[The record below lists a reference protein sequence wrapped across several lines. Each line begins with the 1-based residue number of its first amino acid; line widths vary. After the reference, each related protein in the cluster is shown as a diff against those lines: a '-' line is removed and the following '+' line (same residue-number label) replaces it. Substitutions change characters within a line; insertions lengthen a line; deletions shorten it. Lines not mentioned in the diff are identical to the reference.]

1 MMPFAARPETATVKH
16 PGRRQKGGTTLRARA
31 IAFLVLLVLAVGGM
45 MAFVFIGMSSQL
57 ITQNLETRGRSAA
70 ASIAE
75 NVKLGLLVKDREIL
89 LQALTPYMI
98 DRDIRYIDILE
109 PDGTILVSLP
119 EGHGRTGDN
128 IVVDETLGSG
138 KVTVRRLER
147 RELVDD
153 ISYHIGAPVLRD
165 VIAAPSDSLP
175 ASEDS
180 AAATGAGTPD
190 LIGMVRIG
198 LSTVRVEDQVDMLV
212 TRAGAVAALLAT
224 IGLLIASALL
234 RRWLKPLELLTD
246 IAIRIKRTGLENALS
261 EENLKRFDDTSLAS
275 RAGELATL
283 QSAFLDMLEELKLHD
298 QLQLEQK
305 ERLEQMV
312 VERTMELTFAKE
324 AAEAANVAKSKF
336 LASMSH
342 ELRTP
347 LNAVIGFSEMLQRD
361 LVVKPEQQQEY
372 LGYICDSGKHL
383 LEIINDILDLSKL
396 EAGRFEL
403 QMQDARLEDIVLS
416 AVAISQ
422 PFIERKNL
430 HCTIDCPP
438 LQVRTDARILKQVI
452 INLVSN
458 AVKFTPADG
467 HIAVRAK
474 ASGPNFEL
482 EIADSG
488 IGMSE
493 AEIKVALQ
501 PFAQVSDHMYAQQ
514 EEGSGTGL
522 GLPLVEH
529 FVLLMKGDMRIESEK
544 GKGTTIHITLP
555 VQPDAVELKSND
567 NDFDYI

>member
-1 MMPFAARPETATVKH
+1 MIPSPNNPILARESH
-16 PGRRQKGGTTLRARA
+16 RGGATLRSRA

-57 ITQNLETRGRSAA
+57 ITTSLESRGRAAA

-75 NVKLGLLVKDREIL
+75 NVKLGLLVKDKEIL
-89 LQALTPYMI
+89 LEALTPYLI
-98 DRDIRYIDILE
+98 DRDIRYIDIFE
-109 PDGTILVSLP
+109 PDGTILVSVP
-119 EGHGRTGDN
+119 EGHSRVADT
-128 IVVDETLGSG
+128 ITVEETLRGRAL
-138 KVTVRRLER
+138 VVRRLGKHET
-147 RELVDD
+147 DD
-153 ISYHIGAPVLRD
+153 DVSYHIGAPVLRD
-165 VIAAPSDSLP
+165 VISAMEDSFPLGDDET
-175 ASEDS
+175 ADDS
-180 AAATGAGTPD
+180 AAATEAEPD
-190 LIGMVRIG
+190 LIGMVRVG
-198 LSTVRVEDQVDMLV
+198 LSTVRVEGQVDMLV
-212 TRAGAVAALLAT
+212 SRAGAVAALLAAF
-224 IGLLIASALL
+224 GLLIASALL

-246 IAIRIKRTGLENALS
+246 VALRIKRTGLENALG
-261 EENLKRFDDTSLAS
+261 EDDLKRFNTPGMGTST
-275 RAGELATL
+275 GELATL

-298 QLQLEQK
+298 QLQVEQK

-361 LVVKPEQQQEY
+361 LVVAPEQQKEY

-403 QMQDARLEDIVLS
+403 QIQDACLGDIVSS
-416 AVAISQ
+416 AVALSQ

-430 HCTIDCPP
+430 NCTIDCPR

-467 HIAVRAK
+467 HIAVSARP
-474 ASGPNFEL
+474 SGGNFEL
-482 EIADSG
+482 VITDSG

-493 AEIKVALQ
+493 AEIEVALQ
-501 PFAQVSDHMYAQQ
+501 PFAQVSDQMYAQP

-529 FVLLMKGDMRIESEK
+529 FVLLMRGDMKIESEK
-544 GKGTTIHITLP
+544 GKGTTVRITLP
-555 VQPDAVELKSND
+555 IHPEPVDAASD
-567 NDFDYI
+567 DDDFDYI